1 MATDATVIAV
11 QVVDVGGVYEDVCF
25 RIHVSVTLTACRV
38 SPVWQ
43 VLVVA
48 GTARSLV
55 TELISEL
62 GSDLC
67 SVPIVGKYDE
77 TPVAIAVDQHET
89 DEFGFEGR

>member
-11 QVVDVGGVYEDVCF
+11 KVVDVGGVYEDVRF

-38 SPVWQ
+38 SSIWQ

-48 GTARSLV
+48 DAARSLV
-55 TELISEL
+55 ADL

-67 SVPIVGKYDE
+67 SVPIMRKYDE
-77 TPVAIAVDQHET
+77 APVSIAVDQHET
-89 DEFGFEGR
+89 DELGFEGR